1 MNTSITDIHMHII
14 PGVDDGAIDFKMS
27 LEMIESAYKQ
37 GVRNIFCTS
46 HNVYEKESIDRY
58 KSIFYML
65 QKMSAS
71 LHQDL
76 NLFMGCE
83 LLCAGEYMEDILYGL
98 EIGVFLPLGG
108 SEFVLT
114 ELYSDAT
121 PAEAKAIVTAMIDAG
136 WKPILAHTERYP
148 ALFEGQTLQELIALG
163 AMLQVNL
170 YSLEEESNENVK
182 ERARRLV
189 NSRLA
194 HFVGSDAH
202 RTNHRPPE
210 YETGIRYLEEYC
222 EKDYC
227 KRICSVNAEKLL
239 IGSVEKQI

>member
-1 MNTSITDIHMHII
+1 MNTNITDIHMHII

-46 HNVYEKESIDRY
+46 HNVYEKEGVDRY

-71 LHQDL
+71 LHRDL

-98 EIGVFLPLGG
+98 EIGVFLPLGN
-108 SEFVLT
+108 SKCVLT

-121 PAEAKAIVTAMIDAG
+121 PAEAEHIVKAMLGAG

-163 AMLQVNL
+163 AMIQVNL
-170 YSLEEESNENVK
+170 YSLEEESNESVK
-182 ERARRLV
+182 ERARHLV

-210 YETGIRYLEEYC
+210 YEPGIRYLEEHC

>member
-98 EIGVFLPLGG
+98 EIGVFLPLGD

-114 ELYSDAT
+114 ELYPS
-121 PAEAKAIVTAMIDAG
+121 
-136 WKPILAHTERYP
+136 HSHN
-148 ALFEGQTLQELIALG
+148 F
-163 AMLQVNL
+163 
-170 YSLEEESNENVK
+170 
-182 ERARRLV
+182 
-189 NSRLA
+189 
-194 HFVGSDAH
+194 
-202 RTNHRPPE
+202 
-210 YETGIRYLEEYC
+210 
-222 EKDYC
+222 
-227 KRICSVNAEKLL
+227 
-239 IGSVEKQI
+239 

>member
-1 MNTSITDIHMHII
+1 MKRSITDIHMHII

-98 EIGVFLPLGG
+98 EIGVFLPLGD

-114 ELYSDAT
+114 ELYSEAT

-163 AMLQVNL
+163 AMLQVNI

>member
-1 MNTSITDIHMHII
+1 MNTNITDIHMHII

-98 EIGVFLPLGG
+98 EIGVFLPLGD

-163 AMLQVNL
+163 AMLQVNI